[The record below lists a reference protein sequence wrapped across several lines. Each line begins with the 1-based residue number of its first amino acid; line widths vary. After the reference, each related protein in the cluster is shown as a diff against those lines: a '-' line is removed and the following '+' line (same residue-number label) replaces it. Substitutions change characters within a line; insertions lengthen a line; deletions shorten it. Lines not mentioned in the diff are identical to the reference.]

1 MEQSLKDEITRLVN
15 LKMTTPY
22 DVQSMTTIIRN
33 NVDNTFTCCSNCVAQ
48 IKFAQRR
55 LKEFYN
61 TQVQQEEQINTY
73 VEPQVK
79 KGCSSCKKKK

>member
-1 MEQSLKDEITRLVN
+1 MEQVLKDEITRLLN
-15 LKMTTPY
+15 LKMTIPS

-33 NVDNTFTCCSNCVAQ
+33 NIDDTFTCCSNCVAQ

-61 TQVQQEEQINTY
+61 SQVQQEEQINIY
-73 VEPQVK
+73 VQPQVK

>member
-1 MEQSLKDEITRLVN
+1 
-15 LKMTTPY
+15 
-22 DVQSMTTIIRN
+22 
-33 NVDNTFTCCSNCVAQ
+33 VAQ

-61 TQVQQEEQINTY
+61 SQVQQEEQINIY
-73 VEPQVK
+73 VQPQVK